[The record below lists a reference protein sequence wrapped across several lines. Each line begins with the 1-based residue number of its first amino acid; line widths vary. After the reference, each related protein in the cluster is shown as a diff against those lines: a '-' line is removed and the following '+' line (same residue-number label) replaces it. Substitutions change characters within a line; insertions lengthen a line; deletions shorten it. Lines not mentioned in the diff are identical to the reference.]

1 MIETI
6 MSPSA
11 VNVSYIFFIL
21 NLTIEE
27 LLAQSICINGL
38 LEISLLE
45 QKFSGVCKSE
55 RAFICWCLELY
66 ESSLLMMISGQEHL
80 YIAKRV

>member
-66 ESSLLMMISGQEHL
+66 ELSLLMMISGQEH
-80 YIAKRV
+80 

>member
-1 MIETI
+1 MYPTC
-6 MSPSA
+6 SLSLFYYRA
-11 VNVSYIFFIL
+11 
-21 NLTIEE
+21 E

-45 QKFSGVCKSE
+45 KKFSGVCKSE

-66 ESSLLMMISGQEHL
+66 ESSLLMIISGQEHL

>member
-1 MIETI
+1 MYPTC
-6 MSPSA
+6 SLS
-11 VNVSYIFFIL
+11 FF
-21 NLTIEE
+21 TIEE

-80 YIAKRV
+80 YTAKRVLKILSLAS